1 MSQHR
6 SLRAVGTMGAKRNV
20 LKRFER
26 VELLKERG
34 QWKEGEKVTGLR
46 KTKPKA

>member
-6 SLRAVGTMGAKRNV
+6 SLRAVGTMGAKKNV

-26 VELLKERG
+26 VALLKERG
-34 QWKEGEKVTGLR
+34 QWKEGDKVTGLR

>member
-6 SLRAVGTMGAKRNV
+6 SLRAASTGAKRNV

-26 VELLKERG
+26 VELLKNRG
-34 QWKEGEKVTGLR
+34 QWKEGDRVTGLR
-46 KTKPKA
+46 KTKGEA